1 MMCALNMTVL
11 KQHKTD
17 ISIESGILILPVLS
31 YKDYRVS
38 VLYSR
43 PDIYRAQFQG
53 YGQIHGKPLT
63 FCEIFH
69 FLSPEGTFQI

>member
-1 MMCALNMTVL
+1 MTVL

-17 ISIESGILILPVLS
+17 ISIKSGILILPVLS
-31 YKDYRVS
+31 YKITVS

-43 PDIYRAQFQG
+43 PDIYRAQFLG

-63 FCEIFH
+63 FCVIFH
-69 FLSPEGTFQI
+69 FQSPEGIFRI